1 MDEHLEDVR
10 KKIQKMAA
18 AWNSMIGEWI
28 GLAKNSQIP
37 NPLGDNWIYN
47 WPFGYLVADVG
58 WQ

>member
-1 MDEHLEDVR
+1 MFEKDP
-10 KKIQKMAA
+10 KK
-18 AWNSMIGEWI
+18 WLLHGNSMIGEWI